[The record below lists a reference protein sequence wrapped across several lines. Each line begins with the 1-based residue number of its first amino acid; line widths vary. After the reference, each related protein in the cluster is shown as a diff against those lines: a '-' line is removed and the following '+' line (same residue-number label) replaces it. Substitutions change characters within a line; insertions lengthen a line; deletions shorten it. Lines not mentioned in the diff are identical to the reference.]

1 MLYLFYNIKTKKMT
15 PQITTITATIFGML
29 SVIFGAFGAHA
40 LEPVLLENNRLGTF
54 DTANQYHFFHALAL
68 LMVGLIDPPKSLQRL
83 AMFASFSLFWGV
95 MIFSGSLYFLSLT
108 DVTWL
113 GAITPIGGVFFL
125 FGWGLLIR
133 LGLLWPSED

>member
-1 MLYLFYNIKTKKMT
+1 MRINKPVFVCGAALAFFAVLI
-15 PQITTITATIFGML
+15 
-29 SVIFGAFGAHA
+29 GAFGAHA

-108 DVTWL
+108 NVAWL
-113 GAITPIGGVFFL
+113 GAITPIGGVCFL

-133 LGLLWPSED
+133 FGLSWPSEG